1 MYEIIIANI
10 GILAKYSPLQ
20 PKQRIVYMPTIEE
33 TLRLIVREELA
44 KALGSVKS
52 APVTAPKKRGRP
64 AKQVVAAPAIPAAP
78 KKRGRPAKKI
88 EAAPVV
94 AAAPAADAPKK
105 RGRPRKNPEAVVVV
119 APKKRGRPAKAD
131 KAVKAPKASKAPKAP
146 KAPKAAA
153 PEVTLTGKDIVAM
166 RTKAGV
172 GAPKFSKQIGVS
184 IATVY
189 NWEKL
194 GDKPLKLRTSAK
206 KKLAKFLS
214 ANAG

>member
-1 MYEIIIANI
+1 
-10 GILAKYSPLQ
+10 
-20 PKQRIVYMPTIEE
+20 MPTIEE

-44 KALGSVKS
+44 KALGSAV
-52 APVTAPKKRGRP
+52 
-64 AKQVVAAPAIPAAP
+64 PAAP
-78 KKRGRPAKKI
+78 KKRGRPAKQAI
-88 EAAPVV
+88 TTPPSAPKKRGRPAKQAVV
-94 AAAPAADAPKK
+94 AEPAAPKK
-105 RGRPRKNPEAVVVV
+105 RGRPRKNPEAVVVA

-131 KAVKAPKASKAPKAP
+131 KAVKAPKA
-146 KAPKAAA
+146 AA
-153 PEVTLTGKDIVAM
+153 PEITLTGKDIVAM

-194 GDKPLKLRTSAK
+194 GDKPLKLRSSAR
-206 KKLAKFLS
+206 KKLAKFLA

>member
-1 MYEIIIANI
+1 MA
-10 GILAKYSPLQ
+10 
-20 PKQRIVYMPTIEE
+20 TIEE
-33 TLRLIVREELA
+33 TLRQIVREELA
-44 KALGSVKS
+44 KALGSAK
-52 APVTAPKKRGRP
+52 APVAAPKKRGRP
-64 AKQVVAAPAIPAAP
+64 AKQASATPVAPATP
-78 KKRGRPAKKI
+78 KKRGRPAKKA
-88 EAAPVV
+88 E
-94 AAAPAADAPKK
+94 AAPAADAPKK

-119 APKKRGRPAKAD
+119 APKRRGRPAKAD
-131 KAVKAPKASKAPKAP
+131 KAVKAPKA
-146 KAPKAAA
+146 PKAAA
-153 PEVTLTGKDIVAM
+153 PEISLTGKDIVAM

-206 KKLAKFLS
+206 KKLAKFLA

>member
-1 MYEIIIANI
+1 MKRPDGFDARPDSSR
-10 GILAKYSPLQ
+10 ASPTAV
-20 PKQRIVYMPTIEE
+20 RPT
-33 TLRLIVREELA
+33 A
-44 KALGSVKS
+44 S
-52 APVTAPKKRGRP
+52 TA
-64 AKQVVAAPAIPAAP
+64 
-78 KKRGRPAKKI
+78 
-88 EAAPVV
+88 
-94 AAAPAADAPKK
+94 
-105 RGRPRKNPEAVVVV
+105 
-119 APKKRGRPAKAD
+119 
-131 KAVKAPKASKAPKAP
+131 ASEPAP

-206 KKLAKFLS
+206 KKLAKFLA